1 MKEPDFDALQAVN
14 ADLRKL
20 ADDGELTQ
28 ASFDALLKQA
38 EEAVGEHTEFLEG
51 ILMRGAEHGFVKL

>member
-14 ADLRKL
+14 AELRKL

-28 ASFDALLKQA
+28 ASFDALLKRA
-38 EEAVGEHTEFLEG
+38 EDAVGDHSEFLEG
-51 ILMRGAEHGFVKL
+51 FLMRGAEHGFVEP